1 MLKLIIG
8 NKNYSSWSL
17 RPWLALKQMGVTFE
31 EIRIPLYRPA
41 FAEEIAAYSPAGR
54 VPILLDG
61 ERAIWDSAA
70 ILSYMAECYPDL
82 PWWPADLEARTLA
95 RCVSAEMHSGFFGL
109 REHMPMNCKAR
120 FPGKGLTPESE
131 KDIARVRQIW
141 SGCRETYG
149 SKGDFLFGT
158 FSIADA
164 MYAPVVLRFLTY
176 GVEVNAV
183 EQAYMDAV
191 LALPAMQEWVQAGL
205 AETEAMPHYDN
216 LYA

>member
-17 RPWLALKQMGVTFE
+17 RPWLALKQVGLAFE
-31 EIRIPLYRPA
+31 EVRIPLYRPE

-54 VPILLDG
+54 VPILVDG
-61 ERAIWDSAA
+61 ERTIWDSAA
-70 ILSYMAECYPDL
+70 ILSYLAERYPDL
-82 PWWPADLEARTLA
+82 PWWPGDLEARTLA

-109 REHMPMNCKAR
+109 REYMPMNCKAR

-149 SKGDFLFGT
+149 SKGDFLFGG

-164 MYAPVVLRFLTY
+164 MYAPVVLRFVTY
-176 GVEVNAV
+176 GVDVNAV
-183 EQAYMDAV
+183 ERAYMDAV